1 MVLRVLKIRISDNII
16 SSEYKEKMLKS
27 KEFYNSCLYLTRFR
41 YFEYLGHKDK
51 LDYEVRKNYDLED
64 WFKNKDVFLSNSHS
78 YGNEFINKVGT
89 TIKIIK

>member
-51 LDYEVRKNYDLED
+51 LDYEVRKNYDFQIKMYFCLIPIVMEM
-64 WFKNKDVFLSNSHS
+64 NLS
-78 YGNEFINKVGT
+78 
-89 TIKIIK
+89 IK